1 MTLRQPVG
9 FGIGDGRSKRCS
21 DVCAGL
27 STGSRTPPS
36 GKGPGNRGPD
46 GEYTG
51 PVFIVRELNKEKGE
65 YDAFITTG
73 GIQEVKPAQGG
84 RAPPHGHQKPA
95 AVRGDAEDAE
105 YFGMLVTPETVR
117 ALDHPSAAAVNVS
130 LSTLLV
136 AASSRMPWLLVL
148 RRADYPQLFE
158 HQHQPAAAVPSAPPA
173 VVPGM
178 QIPQRRRYYAADGGR
193 QRRGLYPAPYGQR
206 AAAADDYDDYEPGRT
221 FPPAFERQLLST
233 MCYNFVRDY
242 TSAGDLPRLPIALA
256 EPEDRDRD
264 ERGPVIIDAD
274 AYAAAAFR
282 DAPPAAPAT
291 SPPDGQQQQ
300 QPPSSPVQMAVPKR
314 VPS

>member
-1 MTLRQPVG
+1 M
-9 FGIGDGRSKRCS
+9 
-21 DVCAGL
+21 
-27 STGSRTPPS
+27 STGSRTPS
-36 GKGPGNRGPD
+36 SKGPNNKGAD

-51 PVFIVRELNKEKGE
+51 PVFIMRELNKEKGE

-73 GIQEVKPAQGG
+73 GIQEVKPTQGG

-95 AVRGDAEDAE
+95 TVRGDAEDAE

-117 ALDHPSAAAVNVS
+117 TLDYPSTAGVNVS

-158 HQHQPAAAVPSAPPA
+158 YQHQPAAATAVPPVPPV

-178 QIPQRRRYYAADGGR
+178 QIPQRRRYYVGDSR
-193 QRRGLYPAPYGQR
+193 QRRGLYLAPYGQR
-206 AAAADDYDDYEPGRT
+206 ADADDEYEPTPGRT

-256 EPEDRDRD
+256 EPEAATAAAGHRHRDDR
-264 ERGPVIIDAD
+264 GQVFIDAD

-282 DAPPAAPAT
+282 DAPTPASVT
-291 SPPDGQQQQ
+291 SRPDDQQQ
-300 QPPSSPVQMAVPKR
+300 QPSSSVQMTVPKR
-314 VPS
+314 VSS